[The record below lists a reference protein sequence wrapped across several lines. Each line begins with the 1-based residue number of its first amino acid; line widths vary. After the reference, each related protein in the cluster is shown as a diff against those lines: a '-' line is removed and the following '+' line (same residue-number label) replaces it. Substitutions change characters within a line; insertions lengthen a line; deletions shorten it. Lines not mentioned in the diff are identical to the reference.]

1 MIEFNCGGALINLR
15 YVVTAA
21 ECVQA
26 TKRGRQKTLV
36 RLGEYEVTDHNR
48 LDCSRDFCLEEP
60 QDFDIESEDV
70 ILHPNYG
77 KQIFTINDIAL
88 IRLPRTARENRAVR
102 VVCLPIHPKVAA
114 TQLNVPDID
123 EGLTSYYATVVG
135 WGYTEG
141 GPSNRGL
148 SGTKERV
155 ASPIQHKDA
164 IPVLSSE
171 QCILFDFFDI
181 LFDFIPRPDQI
192 CAGGEIGK
200 GSCVV
205 SFQQQ
210 IWF

>member
-114 TQLNVPDID
+114 TQLNVPDIN

-135 WGYTEG
+135 WGETEG
-141 GPSNRGL
+141 DPFEFRKGI
-148 SGTKERV
+148 KERV
-155 ASPIQHKDA
+155 ASPIQPIQHKDA

-171 QCILFDFFDI
+171 QCSEK

-210 IWF
+210 I